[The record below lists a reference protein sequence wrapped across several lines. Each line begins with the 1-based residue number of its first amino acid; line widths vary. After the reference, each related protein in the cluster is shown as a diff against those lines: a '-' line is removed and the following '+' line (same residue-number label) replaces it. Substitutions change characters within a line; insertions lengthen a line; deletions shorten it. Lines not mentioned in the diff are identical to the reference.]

1 MDDRPRDEQT
11 DEPRERRGPRPSS
24 ESVRIIGA
32 DEAAAAIEAGQAA
45 GRRPDDAPRFG
56 DVPAAPEGP
65 RPPLRFPMPG
75 ADPSSVAKP
84 PIVGTPASPE
94 DLEDEAYLEGLTPTP
109 PDDPEGWAAEPES
122 WSADEPESWAPDEP
136 EAWTDEEDD
145 WGVEP
150 EPPAPSRPT
159 TDSPTLV
166 TPARGV
172 ELPHW
177 TEPGTGEVPAI
188 LGEPEPGANEP
199 DEEEELAWS
208 AFSAAPRWRDQPSD
222 WEEPDFDAAAALA
235 DDETRVGALDT
246 GQTDYSDL
254 YSFDEPEPAPPPVQ
268 EPVAPTIPPPM
279 PPREPT
285 TYEPVAEVAGPPA
298 ERDLPVAIGAG
309 LLLGVAVLIA
319 AKVGAVAVLI
329 LITGVLVVAAFELYE
344 TLRTR
349 GYHPATLL
357 GLVGT
362 ASMLGA
368 VYWKGEDAMPLVLS
382 LFVVF
387 TFLWYLAG
395 VVHARPAM
403 NVAITVMA
411 FMYVGFLGSFA
422 ALLLRIPGVTA
433 KGGLG
438 HDGITLFLLP
448 VIATVA
454 YDVGAYAVGGR
465 TGRTPLAP
473 NVSPNKTWE
482 GLVGATVI
490 TFIVTLL
497 VVAIFKMH
505 PWTISRAFWL
515 AAVVCVAAP
524 LGDLCESM
532 VKRDLGVKDMG
543 RVLPGHGGVL
553 DRVDGLLFVAPA
565 AYYLLRLLKFA

>member
-1 MDDRPRDEQT
+1 VDDRSRDDQT
-11 DEPRERRGPRPSS
+11 EEPRERRGPRPSS

-56 DVPAAPEGP
+56 DVPPAPEGP

-75 ADPSSVAKP
+75 ADPSSVSKP
-84 PIVGTPASPE
+84 PIVGTPPTPE
-94 DLEDEAYLEGLTPTP
+94 ELEDEAYLESLTPTP
-109 PDDPEGWAAEPES
+109 SDDPEAWTA
-122 WSADEPESWAPDEP
+122 EP
-136 EAWTDEEDD
+136 EAWPVDEDD

-150 EPPAPSRPT
+150 EPPVPPRSS

-188 LGEPEPGANEP
+188 LGDAAPGAGEPE
-199 DEEEELAWS
+199 EEEELAWS
-208 AFSAAPRWRDQPSD
+208 TFSAAPRWRDQPSD
-222 WEEPDFDAAAALA
+222 WEEPDFDASAALA

-254 YSFDEPEPAPPPVQ
+254 YSFDEPEPPPPPVEEAPAPPP
-268 EPVAPTIPPPM
+268 PVAAPAAAA
-279 PPREPT
+279 
-285 TYEPVAEVAGPPA
+285 YEPIAETVGPPDQ
-298 ERDLPVAIGAG
+298 RDVPVAIGAG
-309 LLLGVAVLIA
+309 LVLGVAILVA
-319 AKVGAVAVLI
+319 AKVGAIAVLV
-329 LITGVLVVAAFELYE
+329 LVTAVLVVAAFELYE

-422 ALLLRIPGVTA
+422 ALLLRIPGVTD
-433 KGGLG
+433 KGALA
-438 HDGITLFLLP
+438 HDGVTLFLLP

-454 YDVGAYAVGGR
+454 YDVGAFAIGGR

-473 NVSPNKTWE
+473 GISPNKTWE
-482 GLVGATVI
+482 GLVGATIV
-490 TFIVTLL
+490 TFVVTLL
-497 VVAIFKMH
+497 IQVIFKVH
-505 PWTISRAFWL
+505 PWTVGRAFWL
-515 AAVVCVAAP
+515 AAIVCVAAP
-524 LGDLCESM
+524 LGDLAESM
-532 VKRDLGVKDMG
+532 IKRDLGVKEMG

-565 AYYLLRLLKFA
+565 AYYLLRILKFA

>member
-1 MDDRPRDEQT
+1 VDDRSRDDQT
-11 DEPRERRGPRPSS
+11 EEPRERRGPRPSS

-56 DVPAAPEGP
+56 DVPPAPEGP

-75 ADPSSVAKP
+75 ADPSSVSKP
-84 PIVGTPASPE
+84 PIVGTPPTPE
-94 DLEDEAYLEGLTPTP
+94 ELEDEAYLESLTPTP
-109 PDDPEGWAAEPES
+109 SDDPEAWTA
-122 WSADEPESWAPDEP
+122 EP
-136 EAWTDEEDD
+136 EAWPVDEDD

-150 EPPAPSRPT
+150 EPPVPPRSS

-188 LGEPEPGANEP
+188 LGDAAPGAGEPE
-199 DEEEELAWS
+199 EEEELAWS
-208 AFSAAPRWRDQPSD
+208 TFSAAPRWRDQPSD
-222 WEEPDFDAAAALA
+222 WEEPDFDASAALA

-254 YSFDEPEPAPPPVQ
+254 YSFDEPEPPPPPVEEAPAPPP
-268 EPVAPTIPPPM
+268 PVAAPAAAA
-279 PPREPT
+279 
-285 TYEPVAEVAGPPA
+285 YEPIAETVGPPDQ
-298 ERDLPVAIGAG
+298 RDVPVAIGAG
-309 LLLGVAVLIA
+309 LVLGVAILVA
-319 AKVGAVAVLI
+319 AKVGAIAVLV
-329 LITGVLVVAAFELYE
+329 LVTAVLVVAAFELYE

-422 ALLLRIPGVTA
+422 ALLLRIPGVTD
-433 KGGLG
+433 KGALA
-438 HDGITLFLLP
+438 HDGVTLFLLP

-454 YDVGAYAVGGR
+454 YDVGAFAIGGR

-473 NVSPNKTWE
+473 GISPNKTWE
-482 GLVGATVI
+482 GLVGATIV
-490 TFIVTLL
+490 TFVVTLL
-497 VVAIFKMH
+497 IQVIFKVH
-505 PWTISRAFWL
+505 PWTVGRAFWL
-515 AAVVCVAAP
+515 AAIVCVAAP
-524 LGDLCESM
+524 LGDLAESM
-532 VKRDLGVKDMG
+532 IKRDLGVKDMG

-565 AYYLLRLLKFA
+565 AYYLLRILKFA